1 MVIGQPA
8 TVTTAVFS
16 LTLIISPL
24 GIRQS
29 HSVLVSSF
37 SNWWNSLSTVSPIIH
52 DYPRIILFSLSVSF
66 SPRRVQS
73 IKSQG
78 LIIRTLLLSLPV
90 HLLICFSFSLSL
102 CQSLFNPHHCIPF
115 DVVASTHF
123 LSLRYRFF
131 LFLRHSSQFCCC
143 VREKHETQ
151 LSVVSDS
158 NKFNSRSSN
167 ARCPPFTDR
176 QFLWLTD
183 HSLAKPVRTLEI
195 AMSLYLY
202 LSCTHTNDDADNEE
216 LFARTSTSRFIILS
230 VRQQRDVV
238 CPTNLTNYYN
248 HAANWK
254 CNNKLRRYSVVVQ
267 SRRETNLLAKCH
279 LSPTDQLLRCELIST
294 KTSPNESEWPAASQK
309 CSFMISRRKTRSPSH
324 NNTTKLIAIYKR
336 RDHYHLK

>member
-73 IKSQG
+73 QG

-102 CQSLFNPHHCIPF
+102 CQSLFNPHH
-115 DVVASTHF
+115 VVASTHF
-123 LSLRYRFF
+123 LSLCYRFF
-131 LFLRHSSQFCCC
+131 LFLRQSSQFCCC

-158 NKFNSRSSN
+158 NNFNSRSSN
-167 ARCPPFTDR
+167 ARNCPPFTDR
-176 QFLWLTD
+176 QFL
-183 HSLAKPVRTLEI
+183 
-195 AMSLYLY
+195 
-202 LSCTHTNDDADNEE
+202 
-216 LFARTSTSRFIILS
+216 
-230 VRQQRDVV
+230 
-238 CPTNLTNYYN
+238 
-248 HAANWK
+248 
-254 CNNKLRRYSVVVQ
+254 
-267 SRRETNLLAKCH
+267 
-279 LSPTDQLLRCELIST
+279 
-294 KTSPNESEWPAASQK
+294 
-309 CSFMISRRKTRSPSH
+309 
-324 NNTTKLIAIYKR
+324 
-336 RDHYHLK
+336 

>member
-66 SPRRVQS
+66 SPRRVQ
-73 IKSQG
+73 SQG

-167 ARCPPFTDR
+167 ARHHSRIDNFCDWLITVLRNLFVLLK
-176 QFLWLTD
+176 FLC
-183 HSLAKPVRTLEI
+183 
-195 AMSLYLY
+195 
-202 LSCTHTNDDADNEE
+202 LS
-216 LFARTSTSRFIILS
+216 
-230 VRQQRDVV
+230 
-238 CPTNLTNYYN
+238 
-248 HAANWK
+248 
-254 CNNKLRRYSVVVQ
+254 
-267 SRRETNLLAKCH
+267 
-279 LSPTDQLLRCELIST
+279 IS
-294 KTSPNESEWPAASQK
+294 
-309 CSFMISRRKTRSPSH
+309 ISRVPTLTMMLIMRSCLLVLVPPGLLYWVCD
-324 NNTTKLIAIYKR
+324 NNAMLCVQQI
-336 RDHYHLK
+336 